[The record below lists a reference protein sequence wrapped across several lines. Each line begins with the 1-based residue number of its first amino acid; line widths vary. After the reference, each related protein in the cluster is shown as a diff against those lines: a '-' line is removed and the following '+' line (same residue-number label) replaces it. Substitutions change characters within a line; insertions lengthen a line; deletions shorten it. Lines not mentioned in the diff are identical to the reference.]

1 MCAGT
6 PNPVGGG
13 PRRGDEGIILD
24 RGEPPGVPRGAFR
37 IAYDGR
43 PFHGFQRQPSVP
55 TVEGALFDALRD
67 LGVLGDEADKPPGYA
82 AAGRT
87 DAGVFG
93 LGQTVAFDAPEWLT
107 PRAYNGQL
115 PATVR
120 AWAHADAPTD
130 FHATHDAASRAY
142 EYHLYAPGADLELA
156 RAAVDRL
163 RGTHDFRDL
172 SAVSSGNTTRRLRTA
187 TVERDGEFLVLGVR
201 GDGFLHELVRRLVSL
216 VRSVATGVVPVE
228 RVDSVLTPGTLPDH
242 EIPPAAP
249 PGGLVFVDAAYPGLA
264 FEPDRRG
271 AESVREVFGERATR
285 ATRRGR
291 LCRRIAGGVGE
302 D

>member
-1 MCAGT
+1 M
-6 PNPVGGG
+6 
-13 PRRGDEGIILD
+13 PRR
-24 RGEPPGVPRGAFR
+24 AFR
-37 IAYDGR
+37 VAYDGR

-55 TVEGALFDALRD
+55 TVEGALFDALRE
-67 LGVLGDEADKPPGYA
+67 LGVLADDAPKPPGYA

-107 PRAYNGQL
+107 PRAFNGEL

-120 AWAHADAPTD
+120 TWAHADAPAD

-142 EYHLYAPGADLELA
+142 EYHLYAPDADLGLA

-172 SAVSSGNTTRRLRTA
+172 SAVSSGNTARTLTAA

-216 VRSVATGVVPVE
+216 VRSVAVGSVPVE
-228 RVDSVLTPGTLPDH
+228 RVEGVLAPGTLPDH
-242 EIPPAAP
+242 EIPPPAP
-249 PGGLVFVDAAYPGLA
+249 SGGLVFVDAAYPGLA
-264 FEPDRRG
+264 FAPDHRG
-271 AESVREVFGERATR
+271 AASVAEVFGDRAAKA
-285 ATRRGR
+285 ATRGR
-291 LCRRIAGGVGE
+291 LCRRVADGVRE